1 MDAYYT
7 ELGDRPSLAEIEVNA
22 PEGYIGN
29 RLLPVVPTADKS
41 GTIYYATLTAD
52 AAAQTGRAAGTAPTS
67 TQISDSS
74 TTFTTAEAVK
84 RGSITPDEAK
94 QMGGIEKADE
104 VGSKYAKR
112 QVQKAIE
119 SAQATV
125 ILGGAINDTFDVTN
139 AMTQMQTGL
148 QAIRQ
153 YPGKTCAVS
162 STATLKALVQGLL
175 ADETYFSIFSR
186 LVTGTS
192 PDVAVQGMSFDA
204 WLKGLA
210 AFFGVDEVLAGDD
223 AVWNDGTNAERM
235 AVCKVDTDPDPIS
248 HKYNPVLGKT
258 FLFLPDGE
266 NTWQIESVPDRVAKN
281 NHYDATAWYNVVE
294 LNAAALYLWDGIA

>member
-1 MDAYYT
+1 
-7 ELGDRPSLAEIEVNA
+7 
-22 PEGYIGN
+22 
-29 RLLPVVPTADKS
+29 
-41 GTIYYATLTAD
+41 
-52 AAAQTGRAAGTAPTS
+52 
-67 TQISDSS
+67 
-74 TTFTTAEAVK
+74 
-84 RGSITPDEAK
+84 
-94 QMGGIEKADE
+94 
-104 VGSKYAKR
+104 
-112 QVQKAIE
+112 
-119 SAQATV
+119 
-125 ILGGAINDTFDVTN
+125 
-139 AMTQMQTGL
+139 MQTGL

>member
-223 AVWNDGTNAERM
+223 AV
-235 AVCKVDTDPDPIS
+235 
-248 HKYNPVLGKT
+248 
-258 FLFLPDGE
+258 
-266 NTWQIESVPDRVAKN
+266 
-281 NHYDATAWYNVVE
+281 
-294 LNAAALYLWDGIA
+294 